1 MSNERNNEAMTDNPL
16 TPYLKRSEA
25 DDSGRPVVLLA
36 DIDGTLVDHTMALS
50 EGDLSAIEEFM
61 ARGHYF
67 SLATGRGRTNAEL
80 HMSNVPSN
88 FPAVFSNGSLL
99 YDRGEKKVILQ
110 HEMATEELSELF
122 RIMQHFYPEIMI
134 QIYTADEIFLI
145 TDNPADDYRVANHEP
160 YQRVAFSKIRGMRCN
175 KVLFGMQPN
184 NCDAGKLLAEDHVTS
199 HLPEMRVVKS
209 QTMYLELTPAGIS
222 KGAMVEYIRDHTDAL
237 IAVAGDYYNDIEM
250 MENADLSYTLSTSPP
265 EVQAAA
271 DVIFESRPGEFI
283 SEVVED
289 LLKRRAGQGR

>member
-1 MSNERNNEAMTDNPL
+1 MTDNPL
-16 TPYLKRSEA
+16 TPYFKRSGGRG
-25 DDSGRPVVLLA
+25 SGRPVVLLA

-50 EGDLSAIEEFM
+50 ERDLNAIKAFM
-61 ARGHYF
+61 AGGCYF
-67 SLATGRGRTNAEL
+67 SLATGRGRTNAEY
-80 HMSNVPSN
+80 HMERVPSN
-88 FPAVFSNGSLL
+88 FPAIFSNGALL
-99 YDRGEKKVILQ
+99 YDRTGQQAILQ
-110 HEMATEELSELF
+110 YEMDTADLDGLF
-122 RIMQHFYPEIMI
+122 RKMQEYYPGIMI
-134 QIYTADEIFLI
+134 QIYTTDEIFLI